1 MKKEEILNYLKELKK
16 DSVFSKVGLFGSYA
30 KGDFDAYSDVDIAVQ
45 FDRNYL
51 KTHDVWDYFD
61 AIGSIQHQIM
71 QRFGLKNDIF
81 DLDSASPLREQI
93 EKGTIYV

>member
-1 MKKEEILNYLKELKK
+1 VTKEEILNYLRELKK

-30 KGDFDAYSDVDIAVQ
+30 KDDFDAYSDVDIAVQ

-61 AIGSIQHQIM
+61 AIKSIQHQIM
-71 QRFGLKNDIF
+71 QRFGLKSDIF

-93 EKGTIYV
+93 EKDTIYV